1 MEPKQLVIQLD
12 EFRLKLREHQELW
25 VQSVDRHIPQYAIK
39 NISLLRT
46 QSEWLTRRLGA
57 LRPYI
62 ERYEKNWVM
71 HHQMTGAS
79 WDALE
84 ASVGLSHVAPAKGPA
99 MMSVLERL
107 NMIIGTVEN
116 SAQEIVN
123 DKAESSDVLPIEQML
138 HPFLCEVCLNL
149 YKDRYYEQSKAE
161 SAKAVF
167 EYLRQKTG
175 SELDGSTLAE
185 NVFSTTTPKLKFGD
199 ISIETN
205 KNLQLGMMNLLK
217 GLAAHIRNPSA
228 HQYGKVEE
236 KLAAYEVLMFCSMLC
251 KRIDAAET
259 V

>member
-1 MEPKQLVIQLD
+1 MESKQLVGQLD
-12 EFRLKLREHQELW
+12 EFRLKLKEHQELW
-25 VQSVDRHIPQYAIK
+25 AQSVDRHIPQFPIR
-39 NISLLRT
+39 NMPVLTT

-107 NMIIGTVEN
+107 NMIIGQVEN
-116 SAQEIVN
+116 SAEEIVN
-123 DKAESSDVLPIEQML
+123 DKAATSDVLPLEQML
-138 HPFLCEVCLNL
+138 HPFLCADCLNL

-167 EYLRQKTG
+167 EYLRQRTG
-175 SELDGSTLAE
+175 SDLDGAPLAE
-185 NVFSTTTPKLKFGD
+185 NIFSTTSPKLKFGD
-199 ISIETN
+199 LSIETN
-205 KNLQLGMMNLLK
+205 KNLQLGMMSLLK
-217 GLAAHIRNPSA
+217 GLAAHIRNPSV

-236 KLAAYEVLMFCSMLC
+236 KLAAYEVLIFCSMLC
-251 KRIDAAET
+251 KRIDVAET